1 MTSPPPPDACNNWD
15 VIFSQ
20 VHLITQEVS
29 PMHKHPLSPTQLRRV
44 PSQFS
49 WVDQRL
55 VREHVIDQL
64 SHEACALYLFLITV
78 ADAQGLSFYA
88 DRSLCQRLSMPH
100 EGLHQARQALIQ
112 LGLVAYQ
119 RPLYQVLALDIDPI
133 AATTSASTVAADD
146 EPVDIKAVFA
156 RIWEVL
162 S

>member
-1 MTSPPPPDACNNWD
+1 
-15 VIFSQ
+15 
-20 VHLITQEVS
+20 
-29 PMHKHPLSPTQLRRV
+29 MHKRPLSPTQLRRV

-64 SHEACALYLFLITV
+64 RHEACALYLFLITV
-78 ADAQGLSFYA
+78 ADAKGLSFYA
-88 DRSLCQRLSMPH
+88 DRSLCQRLSMPP
-100 EGLHQARQALIQ
+100 EGLHQARQALLQ
-112 LGLVAYQ
+112 LGLVAYH
-119 RPLYQVLALDIDPI
+119 RPLYQVLALDADRRGATPS
-133 AATTSASTVAADD
+133 AAPMAADD